1 MHTFVVGLIFRE
13 RGNFKIER
21 KKERGREKE
30 SFVVKT
36 KERKKE
42 SRRSVS
48 MGLSVWP
55 QAGFGE
61 NFGNGRFHFEKS
73 NMN

>member
-42 SRRSVS
+42 RKQEVRFVGFERVASSRIWRK
-48 MGLSVWP
+48 LWKWQIP
-55 QAGFGE
+55 L
-61 NFGNGRFHFEKS
+61 
-73 NMN
+73 